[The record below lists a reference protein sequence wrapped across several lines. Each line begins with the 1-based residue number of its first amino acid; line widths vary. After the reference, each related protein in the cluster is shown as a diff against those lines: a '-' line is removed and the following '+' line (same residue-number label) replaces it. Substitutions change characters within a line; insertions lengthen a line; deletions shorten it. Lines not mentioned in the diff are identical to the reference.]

1 MPDLEASKLSTT
13 TCYPPSRDKEFISQL
28 AKCSDDDAYSHEL
41 LFPSKSAISNLSDC
55 KQLTHLQHAGVH
67 DINPQ
72 GPMTS

>member
-13 TCYPPSRDKEFISQL
+13 TCYPPS
-28 AKCSDDDAYSHEL
+28 KCSDDDAYSHEL